1 MAYDKQTWT
10 TGEVITAEK
19 LNNTGGL
26 SVYETSDF
34 FKDEDTISGAVIED
48 MSKDW
53 PYILKIESP
62 IDGYMIFH
70 LNGERGK
77 DELNNATYSSGLS
90 VMNIMVGM
98 GISFSNG
105 SSTKAYN
112 YNGTDY
118 AIHDE
123 PA

>member
-1 MAYDKQTWT
+1 MAYTWQD
-10 TGEVITAEK
+10 GELITAEK
-19 LNNTGGL
+19 LNQTGGL
-26 SVYETSDF
+26 SIYETSDF

-53 PYILKIESP
+53 PYVLKIESP

-70 LNGERGK
+70 LGSERGSGG
-77 DELNNATYSSGLS
+77 LSGAMYSSGLS
-90 VMNIMVGM
+90 VMAITVGM
-98 GISFSNG
+98 GINYSANG
-105 SSTKAYN
+105 SSIKVYN

-123 PA
+123 PV